1 MRRIVVVNQKGGC
14 GKTTTAINLAS
25 CLAHQG
31 RRVLLLDLDPQGH
44 TGLGLG
50 LQTDTIADTI
60 HEVLAGDIPIQQAI
74 IHLAANL
81 DIVPS
86 NVVLSA
92 FEQQMAG
99 VVQREYVLARCL
111 LPLQNDYDYL
121 IIDCPPS
128 LGLLTFNAMI
138 AADEAIIPV
147 DCSAFSFQAMTK
159 LFETITLIKEQT
171 GHQLASVILPTN
183 IDLRTTF
190 GRDTVATL
198 RNAYP
203 VQCLAACIRTSTRVR
218 EATQQGKAIIDYAP
232 RCAVALDFGQL
243 SAEVLNQE
251 PLRKPKKSRRKLF
264 TLAAAACKSVQ
275 IAGDFN
281 GWRPEPLLL
290 KERPEGPL
298 WQKTLALVPGS
309 YQYKYLVDGQWLPDP
324 ANATT
329 VANSFGSI
337 NSLITV

>member
-25 CLAHQG
+25 GLALQG

-44 TGLGLG
+44 AGLGLG
-50 LQTDTIADTI
+50 LHTDTIADTI
-60 HEVLAGDIPIQQAI
+60 HEVLTGDVSVARAI
-74 IHLAANL
+74 VHLRENL

-86 NVVLSA
+86 NVVLSG
-92 FEQQMAG
+92 FEQRLAG
-99 VVQREYVLARCL
+99 VPQREYVLARCL

-121 IIDCPPS
+121 IIDCSPS
-128 LGLLTFNAMI
+128 LGLLTFNALI
-138 AADEAIIPV
+138 CADEAIIPV
-147 DCSAFSFQAMTK
+147 DCSAFSLQALRK
-159 LFETITLIKEQT
+159 LFETMALIQEQT
-171 GHQLASVILPTN
+171 GHVLASVILPTN

-198 RNAYP
+198 TRTFP
-203 VQCLAACIRTSTRVR
+203 TQCLPTCIRTSTRLR
-218 EATQQGKAIIDYAP
+218 EATQQGKAIVDFDRHCAAAQDYGLLTG
-232 RCAVALDFGQL
+232 AVLKKEARLQ
-243 SAEVLNQE
+243 S
-251 PLRKPKKSRRKLF
+251 KKSRKKLF
-264 TLAAAACKSVQ
+264 TLAAAGTKSVQ

-281 GWRPEPLLL
+281 GWRPEPLRLQ
-290 KERPEGPL
+290 ECPEGQV
-298 WQKTLALVPGS
+298 WRKSVALVPGS

-329 VANSFGSI
+329 VENSFGSI

>member
-44 TGLGLG
+44 AGLGLG
-50 LQTDTIADTI
+50 LHTDTVADTI
-60 HEVLAGDIPIQQAI
+60 HEVLADDIPIQQAI
-74 IHLAANL
+74 VHLRENL

-99 VVQREYVLARCL
+99 VAQREYVLAQRL
-111 LPLQNDYDYL
+111 LPLRHDYDYL

-128 LGLLTFNAMI
+128 LGLLTFNALI
-138 AADEAIIPV
+138 CADEAIVPV
-147 DCSAFSFQAMTK
+147 DCSAFSIQALTK
-159 LFETITLIKEQT
+159 LFETIALIEEQT
-171 GHQLASVILPTN
+171 GHHLAGGIVPTN

-198 RNAYP
+198 KHTFP
-203 VQCLAACIRTSTRVR
+203 TQCLPACIRTSTRLR
-218 EATQQGKAIIDYAP
+218 EATMQGKAIIDYDH
-232 RCAVALDFGQL
+232 RCAAAQDYGLLTD
-243 SAEVLNQE
+243 EVLKQE
-251 PLRKPKKSRRKLF
+251 PRRPKKKSRQKLF
-264 TLAAAACKSVQ
+264 TLAAAGNKSVQ

-281 GWRPEPLLL
+281 GWRPEPLRL
-290 KERPEGPL
+290 KDCPEGPL
-298 WQKTLALVPGS
+298 WQKTVALVPGS

-329 VANSFGSI
+329 VRNSFGSI
-337 NSLITV
+337 NSMITV

>member
-25 CLAHQG
+25 SLAHQG

-44 TGLGLG
+44 AGLGLG
-50 LQTDTIADTI
+50 LETDTIADTI

-74 IHLAANL
+74 IHLRENL

-86 NVVLSA
+86 NVLLSA

-99 VVQREYVLARCL
+99 VGQREYLLARSL

-121 IIDCPPS
+121 ILDCPPS

-138 AADEAIIPV
+138 CADEAIIPV
-147 DCSAFSFQAMTK
+147 DCSAFSIQAVMK
-159 LFETITLIKEQT
+159 LFETIALIREQT
-171 GHQLASVILPTN
+171 GHHLTGVIVPTN

-198 RNAYP
+198 KHTLPA
-203 VQCLAACIRTSTRVR
+203 QCLASCIRTSTRLR
-218 EATQQGKAIIDYAP
+218 EATRMGKAIIDYDP
-232 RCAVALDFGQL
+232 RCAAAQDYGQL
-243 SAEVLNQE
+243 TAEVLSQE
-251 PLRKPKKSRRKLF
+251 PCRQARKSRKKLF
-264 TLAAAACKSVQ
+264 TLAAAATQSVH

-281 GWRPEPLLL
+281 GWRPEPLHL
-290 KERPEGPL
+290 KDRPEGPM
-298 WQKTLALVPGS
+298 WQKTLSLVPGS

-324 ANATT
+324 ANAIT

-337 NSLITV
+337 NSLLTI